1 MKKFKIS
8 FLFFLLSFNLASF
21 DEFLVSDIR
30 IIGLQRVST
39 GSIFNVIP
47 ISVGDKIDTR
57 KSNDIVRSLFSTEQ
71 FDDIQI
77 GKDGNTLV
85 ITVIERPSISSI
97 DISGN
102 KALKTEQLLE
112 SLDGVGINEGEV
124 YKRSTLEKVK
134 SELVRSYASN
144 GRYGAGVE
152 IKEVPKPRNRIEI
165 NIEVDEGKS
174 AKIEKIN
181 IIGNETFSD
190 EDLLDSFELSEGSFF
205 SFLSNDNQYS
215 REKLVG
221 DIESLESYYRDRG
234 YLKFSIE
241 SSQISLSRDKKSI
254 FITHN
259 INEGDEYTIDEV
271 DVIGD
276 IPFEEEVYK
285 EIINSLKD
293 QTYSQ
298 AQVTSIEEFFV
309 NVLGNRGYAFAEV
322 TGNTEITEDSN
333 LVKLIFSVLPGNRTY
348 TRKILFTGNLV
359 TQDNVLRREMR
370 QFEGAWSS
378 NNNIEAGKVRLERLG
393 YFKEV
398 NVETIPVVGTDDQ
411 IDVVYSVEEETTG
424 SVGGNIGYSDFGLML
439 GFNLQE
445 KNFFGSGNTV
455 GIGINK
461 NIYSEMYN
469 ISYMNPYA
477 TKDGV
482 SLGYNVYFRETDY
495 GEFNVAN
502 YLTNS
507 HGLGAQFGY
516 PISDISRLGFSL
528 TYDKTDID
536 IGTLPAREIY
546 DFVSAEGRVFETLS
560 GQFSWQ
566 RITLNRGL
574 FPTNGSSTGVTLSL
588 TIPGSDLNY
597 YRLNL
602 RQRFYRP
609 ISENFVFGFQGELG
623 YLDSYGDTEETPFFQ
638 NFYAGGPR
646 SLRGFES
653 NTLGPRTTDAPCY
666 EFNYEEET
674 CPNLIDIDGDGELDT
689 PYYNPYA
696 NATSRSRYRDRPIG
710 GNIKVEG
717 SLQLIFRLP
726 FIEDQRS
733 IRSAFFFDFGNVFS
747 DNCKDYQI
755 NCFKPSIDDLRY
767 SYGIGITWIT
777 GFGPL
782 SLAIAKPTN
791 AGPQERTEEF
801 QFTVGNVF

>member
-1 MKKFKIS
+1 MKKLKLI
-8 FLFFLLSFNLASF
+8 FLSLLISFNLAAF

-47 ISVGDKIDTR
+47 ISVGDRIDTT

-77 GKDGNTLV
+77 AKDGNTLI
-85 ITVIERPSISSI
+85 ITVVERPSISAI
-97 DISGN
+97 EISGN

-112 SLDGVGINEGEV
+112 SLDGVGIKEGEV

-152 IKEVPKPRNRIEI
+152 IEELLKPRNRIEI
-165 NIEVDEGKS
+165 NIEVDEGQS
-174 AKIEKIN
+174 AKIKKII
-181 IIGNETFSD
+181 IIGNETYTDD
-190 EDLLDSFELSEGSFF
+190 ELLDSFELSEGSFF
-205 SFLSNDNQYS
+205 SFLSSNNQYS

-221 DIESLESYYRDRG
+221 DIETLESYYRDRG
-234 YLKFSIE
+234 FLKFSIE

-254 FITHN
+254 FITYN
-259 INEGDEYTIDEV
+259 INEGQKYTINDAN
-271 DVIGD
+271 VIGE
-276 IPFEEEVYK
+276 IPFEEEIYID
-285 EIINSLKD
+285 IINSLKD

-298 AQVTSIEEFFV
+298 AQITGIEEFFV

-322 TGNTEITEDSN
+322 SGDAEVINDTNEVRLT
-333 LVKLIFSVLPGNRTY
+333 FSVVPGNKTY
-348 TRKILFTGNLV
+348 TRKILFTGNNV
-359 TQDNVLRREMR
+359 TQDHVLRREMR
-370 QFEGAWSS
+370 QFEGAWTSDNS
-378 NNNIEAGKVRLERLG
+378 IEAGKVRLERLG

-398 NVETIPVVGTDDQ
+398 NVETVPVVGTEDQ
-411 IDVVYSVEEETTG
+411 IDIIYSVEEETTG

-445 KNFFGSGNTV
+445 QNFLGSGNAV

-469 ISYMNPYA
+469 LSFSDPYA

-482 SLGYNVYFRETDY
+482 SLGYNLYFRETDY
-495 GEFNVAN
+495 GEFNIAN

-507 HGLGAQFGY
+507 NGIGAQFGY
-516 PISDISRLGFSL
+516 PTSDITRLGFNI

-546 DFVSAEGRVFETLS
+546 DFVAAEGNIFETIS
-560 GQFSWQ
+560 TQFSWQ
-566 RITLNRGL
+566 RVTLNRGL
-574 FPTNGSSTGVTLSL
+574 FPTAGSSTVLSL
-588 TIPGSDLNY
+588 STTIPGSDINY
-597 YRLNL
+597 YRASV
-602 RQRFYRP
+602 RQRYYRP
-609 ISENFVFGFQGELG
+609 LSSNFVFGFQGELG
-623 YLDSYGDTEETPFFQ
+623 YVDVYGDTKETPFFQ

-653 NTLGPRTTDAPCY
+653 NTLGPRSTDAPCY
-666 EFNYEEET
+666 EFNYVEET

-689 PYYNPYA
+689 PYLNPYA
-696 NATSRSRYRDRPIG
+696 NSTSRYRDRPIG
-710 GNIKVEG
+710 GNIKIEG
-717 SLQLIFRLP
+717 SLQLIFKLP

-733 IRSAFFFDFGNVFS
+733 LRSAFFLDFGNVFS
-747 DNCKDYQI
+747 DNCKDYQT
-755 NCFKPSIDDLRY
+755 NCYKPAVEELRY
-767 SYGIGITWIT
+767 SYGVGVTWIT

>member
-1 MKKFKIS
+1 VKKFKLI
-8 FLFFLLSFNLASF
+8 FLSLLISFNLSAF

-47 ISVGDKIDTR
+47 ISVGDRIDTR

-77 GKDGNTLV
+77 GKDGNTLI
-85 ITVIERPSISSI
+85 ITVVERPSISAI
-97 DISGN
+97 EISGN

-112 SLDGVGINEGEV
+112 SLDGVGIKEGEV

-152 IKEVPKPRNRIEI
+152 IEELIKPRNRIEI
-165 NIEVDEGKS
+165 NIEVDEGQS
-174 AKIEKIN
+174 AKIKKII
-181 IIGNETFSD
+181 IIGNETYTDD
-190 EDLLDSFELSEGSFF
+190 ELLDSFELSEGSFF
-205 SFLSNDNQYS
+205 SFLSSNNQYS

-221 DIESLESYYRDRG
+221 DIETLESYYRDRG
-234 YLKFSIE
+234 FLKFSIE
-241 SSQISLSRDKKSI
+241 SSQVSLSRNKKSI
-254 FITHN
+254 FITYN
-259 INEGDEYTIDEV
+259 INEGEKYTINNAN
-271 DVIGD
+271 VIGE
-276 IPFEEEVYK
+276 IPFEEEIYID
-285 EIINSLKD
+285 IIDSLKD

-298 AQVTSIEEFFV
+298 AQITGIEDFFI

-322 TGNTEITEDSN
+322 SGDAEVIDDTNE
-333 LVKLIFSVLPGNRTY
+333 VKLTFSVVPGNKTY
-348 TRKILFTGNLV
+348 TRKILFTGNDV
-359 TQDNVLRREMR
+359 TQDHVLRREMR

-378 NNNIEAGKVRLERLG
+378 DNSIEAGKVRLERLG

-398 NVETIPVVGTDDQ
+398 NVETVPVVGTEDQ
-411 IDVVYSVEEETTG
+411 IDIIYSVEEETTG

-445 KNFFGSGNTV
+445 QNFLGSGNTV

-469 ISYMNPYA
+469 LSYADPYA
-477 TKDGV
+477 NKDGV
-482 SLGYNVYFRETDY
+482 SLGYNLYFRETDY
-495 GEFNVAN
+495 GEFNIAN

-507 HGLGAQFGY
+507 NGIGAQFGY
-516 PISDISRLGFSL
+516 PTSDITRLGFNI

-546 DFVSAEGRVFETLS
+546 DFVAAEGNIFETIS
-560 GQFSWQ
+560 TQFSWQ
-566 RITLNRGL
+566 RVTLNRGL
-574 FPTNGSSTGVTLSL
+574 FPTAGSSTVLSL
-588 TIPGSDLNY
+588 STTIPGSDINY
-597 YRLNL
+597 YRASV
-602 RQRFYRP
+602 RQRYYRP
-609 ISENFVFGFQGELG
+609 LSSNFVFGFQGELG
-623 YLDSYGDTEETPFFQ
+623 YVDVYGDTKETPFFQ

-653 NTLGPRTTDAPCY
+653 NTLGPRSTDAPCY
-666 EFNYEEET
+666 EFNYVEET

-689 PYYNPYA
+689 PYLNPYA
-696 NATSRSRYRDRPIG
+696 NSTSRYRDRPIG
-710 GNIKVEG
+710 GNIKIEG
-717 SLQLIFRLP
+717 SLQLIFKLP

-733 IRSAFFFDFGNVFS
+733 LRSAFFLDFGNVFS
-747 DNCKDYQI
+747 DNCKDYQT
-755 NCFKPSIDDLRY
+755 NCYKPTVEELRY
-767 SYGIGITWIT
+767 SYGVGVTWIT

>member
-1 MKKFKIS
+1 MLKKIKIII
-8 FLFFLLSFNLASF
+8 LTCLLSIQLYSF

-77 GKDGNTLV
+77 GKDGNTLI
-85 ITVIERPSISSI
+85 ITVAERPSISAI

-102 KALKTEQLLE
+102 KALKTEQLME
-112 SLDGVGINEGEV
+112 SLDGVGIKEGEV
-124 YKRSTLEKVK
+124 YKRSTLERVK

-152 IKEVPKPRNRIEI
+152 IDEIAKPRNRIEI

-174 AKIEKIN
+174 AQIKKIN
-181 IIGNETFSD
+181 IIGNEIYTN
-190 EDLLDSFELSEGSFF
+190 EDLIDGFELSEGSFF

-215 REKLVG
+215 REKLKG
-221 DIESLESYYRDRG
+221 DIETLESFYRDRG

-254 FITHN
+254 FITFN
-259 INEGDEYTIDEV
+259 VNEGKKYTINDV
-271 DVIGD
+271 DVVGD
-276 IPFEEEVYK
+276 IPFDEEVYK
-285 EIINSLKD
+285 EIVGSLKD
-293 QTYSQ
+293 TTYSQ
-298 AQVTSIEEFFV
+298 AQITSIEEFFT

-322 TGNTEITEDSN
+322 TGNPEINEETNE
-333 LVKLIFSVLPGNRTY
+333 VKLIFAVQPGNRTY
-348 TRKILFTGNLV
+348 TRKILFTGNNV
-359 TQDNVLRREMR
+359 TQDHVLRREMR

-378 NNNIEAGKVRLERLG
+378 DNAIEAGKIRLERLG

-398 NVETIPVVGTDDQ
+398 NVETIPVPGTDDQ
-411 IDVVYSVEEETTG
+411 IDVIYSVEEETTG
-424 SVGGNIGYSDFGLML
+424 SIGGNIGYSDFGLML

-445 KNFFGSGNTV
+445 QNFLGSGNTV

-461 NIYSEMYN
+461 NVYSEMYN

-477 TKDGV
+477 TRDGV
-482 SLGYNVYFRETDY
+482 SLGYNLYFRETDY

-507 HGLGAQFGY
+507 SGFGAQFGY
-516 PISDISRLGFSL
+516 PISDITRLGFNI

-536 IGTLPAREIY
+536 IGSLPAREIY
-546 DFVSAEGRVFETLS
+546 DFVSVEGNLFETLS
-560 GQFSWQ
+560 AQLSWQ
-566 RITLNRGL
+566 RVTLNRGL
-574 FPTNGSSTGVTLSL
+574 FPTDGASTVFSLSS
-588 TIPGSDLNY
+588 TIPGSDLSY
-597 YRLNL
+597 YRLNI
-602 RQRFYRP
+602 RQRYYQP
-609 ISENFVFGFQGELG
+609 LTQSLVFGFQGELG
-623 YLDSYGDTEETPFFQ
+623 YLESYGDTKEVPFFQ

-653 NTLGPRTTDAPCY
+653 NTLGPRSTDAPCY
-666 EFNYEEET
+666 EFNYDEGT
-674 CPNLIDIDGDGELDT
+674 CPNLIDSDGDGELDT

-696 NATSRSRYRDRPIG
+696 NQTSRYRDAPIG

-733 IRSAFFFDFGNVFS
+733 LRSAFFFDFGNVFS

-755 NCFKPSIDDLRY
+755 NCYEPSIDDLRY
-767 SYGIGITWIT
+767 SYGVGITWIT
-777 GFGPL
+777 GFGPM

-791 AGPQERTEEF
+791 AGPRERTEEF

>member
-1 MKKFKIS
+1 MKRIKL
-8 FLFFLLSFNLASF
+8 LFFSLLLSFNISAF

-47 ISVGDKIDTR
+47 ISVGDRIDIR
-57 KSNDIVRSLFSTEQ
+57 KSNDIVKSLFSTEQ

-77 GKDGNTLV
+77 GKDSNTLI
-85 ITVIERPSISSI
+85 ITVVERPSISAI
-97 DISGN
+97 ELSGN

-112 SLDGVGINEGEV
+112 SLDGVGIKEGEV

-134 SELVRSYASN
+134 SELIRSYASN

-152 IKEVPKPRNRIEI
+152 INEIIKPRNRIEI
-165 NIEVDEGKS
+165 NIEVDEGNS
-174 AKIEKIN
+174 AKIEKII
-181 IIGNETFSD
+181 IIGNEIYSD

-205 SFLSNDNQYS
+205 SFLSSDNQYS
-215 REKLVG
+215 REKLIG
-221 DIESLESYYRDRG
+221 DIETLESFYRDRG

-254 FITHN
+254 FITYN
-259 INEGDEYTIDEV
+259 VNEGKKYTINNVNVVGE
-271 DVIGD
+271 
-276 IPFEEEVYK
+276 IPFDEQLYL
-285 EIINSLKD
+285 EIIDSLKD
-293 QTYSQ
+293 ETYSQ
-298 AQVTSIEEFFV
+298 AQITNIEEFFL

-322 TGNTEITEDSN
+322 SGGTEVIEDSN
-333 LVKLIFSVLPGNRTY
+333 KVDLTFSIAPGNKTY
-348 TRKILFTGNLV
+348 TRKILFTGNNI
-359 TQDNVLRREMR
+359 TQDHVLRREMR

-378 NNNIEAGKVRLERLG
+378 DNSIEAGKVRLERLG
-393 YFKEV
+393 FFKEV
-398 NVETIPVVGTDDQ
+398 NVETIPVAGSEDQ
-411 IDVVYSVEEETTG
+411 IDIIYSVEEETTG

-445 KNFFGSGNTV
+445 KNFFGTGNTV

-461 NIYSEMYN
+461 NIYSEVYN
-469 ISYMNPYA
+469 LSFMDPYA

-482 SLGYNVYFRETDY
+482 SLGYNIYFRETDY

-507 HGLGAQFGY
+507 NGFGAQFGY
-516 PISDISRLGFSL
+516 PTSDITRLGFNL

-536 IGTLPAREIY
+536 VGTLPAREIY
-546 DFVSAEGRVFETLS
+546 DFVSKEGNVFETVTA
-560 GQFSWQ
+560 QFSWQ
-566 RITLNRGL
+566 RVTLNRGL
-574 FPTNGSSTGVTLSL
+574 FPTAGSSTVVSLSS
-588 TIPGSDLNY
+588 TIPGSDLSY
-597 YRLNL
+597 YRTNI
-602 RQRFYRP
+602 RQRYYRP
-609 ISENFVFGFQGELG
+609 LSQNFVFGFQGEIG
-623 YLDSYGDTEETPFFQ
+623 YLDAYGDTEETPFFQ

-653 NTLGPRTTDAPCY
+653 NTLGPRSTDAPCY

-674 CPNLIDIDGDGELDT
+674 CPNLLDIDGDGELDS
-689 PYYNPYA
+689 PYINPYA
-696 NATSRSRYRDRPIG
+696 NSTSRYRDRPIG

-717 SLQLIFRLP
+717 SIQLIFKLP

-733 IRSAFFFDFGNVFS
+733 LRSALFFDFGNVFS
-747 DNCKDYQI
+747 NNCKEYQI
-755 NCFKPSIDDLRY
+755 NCAEPSVEDLRY
-767 SYGIGITWIT
+767 SYGVGVTWIT

-791 AGPQERTEEF
+791 AGPRERTEEF

>member
-1 MKKFKIS
+1 MNKIKFIVLS
-8 FLFFLLSFNLASF
+8 FFLSIPLYSFE
-21 DEFLVSDIR
+21 EFLVSDIR

-47 ISVGDKIDTR
+47 ISVGDKIDSR

-77 GKDGNTLV
+77 GKDGNTL
-85 ITVIERPSISSI
+85 ILTVAERPSISAI

-102 KALKTEQLLE
+102 KALKTEQLME
-112 SLDGVGINEGEV
+112 SLDGVGIKEGEV

-152 IKEVPKPRNRIEI
+152 IEEVVKPRNRIEI

-174 AKIEKIN
+174 AKIQKIN
-181 IIGNETFSD
+181 IIGNEIYTNEELID
-190 EDLLDSFELSEGSFF
+190 GFELSEGSFF

-215 REKLVG
+215 REKLKG
-221 DIESLESYYRDRG
+221 DIESLESFYRDRG

-254 FITHN
+254 FITFN
-259 INEGDEYTIDEV
+259 VNEGSKYKINEV
-271 DVIGD
+271 DVIGEV
-276 IPFEEEVYK
+276 PFDEEVYE
-285 EIINSLKD
+285 EIVGSLKD
-293 QTYSQ
+293 TTYSQ
-298 AQVTSIEEFFV
+298 AQITSIEEFFT

-322 TGNTEITEDSN
+322 IGNPEINEETNE
-333 LVKLIFSVLPGNRTY
+333 VKLIFSVQPGNRTY
-348 TRKILFTGNLV
+348 TRKILFTGNNV
-359 TQDNVLRREMR
+359 TQDHVLRREMR

-378 NNNIEAGKVRLERLG
+378 DNAIEAGKIRLERLG

-398 NVETIPVVGTDDQ
+398 NVETIPVPGTDDQ
-411 IDVVYSVEEETTG
+411 IDIIYSVEEETTG
-424 SVGGNIGYSDFGLML
+424 SIGGNIGYSDFGLML

-445 KNFFGSGNTV
+445 QNFLGSGNTV

-461 NIYSEMYN
+461 NVYSEMYN

-477 TKDGV
+477 TRDGV
-482 SLGYNVYFRETDY
+482 SLGYNLYYRETDY

-507 HGLGAQFGY
+507 SGFGAQFGY
-516 PISDISRLGFSL
+516 PVSDITRLGFNI

-536 IGTLPAREIY
+536 IGSLPAREIY
-546 DFVSAEGRVFETLS
+546 DFVSAEGNLFETLS
-560 GQFSWQ
+560 AQLSWQ
-566 RITLNRGL
+566 RVTLNRGL
-574 FPTNGSSTGVTLSL
+574 FPTDGASTVLSL
-588 TIPGSDLNY
+588 SSTIPGSDLNY
-597 YRLNL
+597 YRLNI
-602 RQRFYRP
+602 RQRYYQP
-609 ISENFVFGFQGELG
+609 LTKDLVFGFQGELG
-623 YLDSYGDTEETPFFQ
+623 YLDAYGDTNEVPFFQ

-653 NTLGPRTTDAPCY
+653 NTLGPRSTDAPCY
-666 EFNYEEET
+666 EFNYAEGI
-674 CPNLIDIDGDGELDT
+674 CPNLIDVDGDGELDT

-696 NATSRSRYRDRPIG
+696 NQTSRYRDAPIG

-733 IRSAFFFDFGNVFS
+733 LRSALFFDFGNVFS

-755 NCFKPSIDDLRY
+755 NCYKPSIDDLRY
-767 SYGIGITWIT
+767 SYGVGITWIT
-777 GFGPL
+777 GFGPM

-791 AGPQERTEEF
+791 AGPRERTEEF